1 MDEIEQLL
9 ATQCEMIAELQ
20 ADGDWRA
27 EGRDA
32 IIEADIEAGPDSP
45 LSEIIGELVELIP
58 DEPAADRIK
67 ELEETLA
74 EATARLEAYLSE
86 TCGMSRPVR
95 IANPELRA
103 LAEVLF
109 DG

>member
-1 MDEIEQLL
+1 MSVELEQLL

-20 ADGDWRA
+20 ADAGWRA

-32 IIEADIEAGPDSP
+32 IIEAPTEPGPDEP
-45 LSEIIGELVELIP
+45 LSKIINELVDLIP

-67 ELEETLA
+67 ELEETIA

-95 IANPELRA
+95 IDNSELRA

-109 DG
+109 